1 MRYRLLAIVFSLL
14 LLPTQASDLYRALGE
29 KQGIDDLMASFV
41 LEIAADERVIE
52 HFEKVDIERFHRM
65 ISQHVCE
72 LVGGPCV
79 YEGAN
84 MIEVHTGMNITR
96 SEFNAIVENLI
107 TAMEQ
112 HQLSVATQNQLLAIL
127 AEFHDEIVAR

>member
-1 MRYRLLAIVFSLL
+1 MKSKFLALVFSLL
-14 LLPTQASDLYRALGE
+14 LLPAQASDLYRALGE

-52 HFEKVDIERFHRM
+52 HFENVDIERFHRM

-112 HQLSVATQNQLLAIL
+112 HQLAVSTQNQLLAIL
-127 AEFHDEIVAR
+127 AEFHGEIVGR